1 MKLKY
6 IEETDT
12 FYFILN
18 DKKSVESGEIADN
31 VIADFDES
39 GNIIGIEILS
49 AKSKLDFS
57 NLQFEVNT
65 FEKVV

>member
-18 DKKSVESGEIADN
+18 DKKSVESGEIANN
-31 VIADFDES
+31 VIADFDEL

-57 NLQFEVNT
+57 NLQFELNA
-65 FEKVV
+65 FEKVI

>member
-18 DKKSVESGEIADN
+18 DKKSVESREIADN

-57 NLQFEVNT
+57 NLQFEMNAM
-65 FEKVV
+65 EKVV